1 MPINFKEIFSLLL
14 AFVASITF
22 AGLITTPAFAE
33 PVSSSIAAN
42 VEVQQKGTINWD
54 KGAESDVTAIGIG
67 LPPDNMGARGNILA
81 RRAAIVDAQRNLA
94 EIIKGV
100 QIDSETILENL
111 SVSSDI
117 VRSKV
122 SGLIQGARI
131 IDEGLNADGSYF
143 VKMRVPMYGA
153 QNSIASAA
161 LPEIRDN
168 IAPEPL
174 PGVDV
179 KDTALSVQDVKE
191 LQRANYTG
199 VVVNAE
205 GMGLEPT
212 FSPVIYDIN
221 GRIVYGIRNLDYD
234 YAISQGMVAY
244 ANTLD
249 KAKNGNRAGDNPL
262 VVQAIGI
269 RGGRNSVNKVNV
281 VVSVEDGDRILLAS
295 ENSNILQKA
304 AVVFVR

>member
-1 MPINFKEIFSLLL
+1 MNKTLSIIL
-14 AFVASITF
+14 AFMTAVTF
-22 AGLITTPAFAE
+22 TCLANTPVFAE
-33 PVSSSIAAN
+33 PATTNVAVN
-42 VEVQQKGTINWD
+42 VEAQQKGAINWD

-67 LPPDNMGARGNILA
+67 LPPDNMGARGNVLA

-131 IDEGLNADGSYF
+131 IDEGLNEDGSYF

-174 PGVDV
+174 PQVDAAA
-179 KDTALSVQDVKE
+179 TAFSEQDVKA
-191 LQRANYTG
+191 LQSANYTG

-212 FSPVIYDIN
+212 FSPVIYDVN

-244 ANTLD
+244 AKTLE
-249 KAKNGNRAGDNPL
+249 KATHGNRAGDNPL
-262 VVQAIGI
+262 VIQAVGV

-281 VVSVEDGDRILLAS
+281 VVSVEDGDRILLAC
-295 ENSNILQKA
+295 EKSNILQQA

>member
-1 MPINFKEIFSLLL
+1 MYVFIKKALSYTL
-14 AFVASITF
+14 ALAATVTFTGLAIT
-22 AGLITTPAFAE
+22 PVYAE
-33 PVSSSIAAN
+33 PLTAN
-42 VEVQQKGTINWD
+42 VSVNVAVQQKGAINWD

-81 RRAAIVDAQRNLA
+81 RRAAIVDAQRNRA
-94 EIIKGV
+94 EMIKGV
-100 QIDSETILENL
+100 QIDSETVLENL

-131 IDEGLNADGSYF
+131 IDEGLNPDGSYF
-143 VKMRVPMYGA
+143 VKMRVPMYGT

-174 PGVDV
+174 PRVDV
-179 KDTALSVQDVKE
+179 KDTALSEQDVKA
-191 LQRANYTG
+191 LQSANYTG

-234 YAISQGMVAY
+234 RAISQGMVAY
-244 ANTLD
+244 ANTLE
-249 KAKNGNRAGDNPL
+249 KATHGNRAGDNPL
-262 VVQAIGI
+262 VVQAIGV

-281 VVSVEDGDRILLAS
+281 VVSVEDGDRILLAC
-295 ENSNILQKA
+295 EKSNILQQA